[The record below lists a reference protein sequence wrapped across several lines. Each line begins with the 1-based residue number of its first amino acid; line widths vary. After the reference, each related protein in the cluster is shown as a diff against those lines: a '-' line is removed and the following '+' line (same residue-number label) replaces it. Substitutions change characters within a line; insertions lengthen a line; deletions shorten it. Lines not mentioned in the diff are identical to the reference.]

1 MTYMNRF
8 AVIAGWVC
16 VVALLSGNTILQ
28 AAEGE
33 AGADDRAATA
43 AVSPAV
49 PRPLPREVWFNGVL
63 QDAAGA
69 AITGVQG
76 VTFALYAEQ
85 SGGAPLWLET
95 QNVAADAEGRY
106 AVLLGSMREDGLP
119 QEVFTSNE
127 ARWLGVQVNQPGS
140 VEQARV
146 LLVSVPYA
154 LKAADAETLGGRP
167 VSAFVLAPSAD
178 SAEKTGWSTASA
190 SDALPTAAVT
200 VSGSGTDNQITKW
213 LDGVAGTL
221 TDSVMAESG
230 GGNIGIGTAA
240 PAFKLDV
247 ASAVGNGSQS
257 YIRINDTTADVTGG
271 F

>member
-95 QNVAADAEGRY
+95 QNVAADAERGH
-106 AVLLGSMREDGLP
+106 A
-119 QEVFTSNE
+119 
-127 ARWLGVQVNQPGS
+127 
-140 VEQARV
+140 
-146 LLVSVPYA
+146 
-154 LKAADAETLGGRP
+154 
-167 VSAFVLAPSAD
+167 
-178 SAEKTGWSTASA
+178 
-190 SDALPTAAVT
+190 
-200 VSGSGTDNQITKW
+200 
-213 LDGVAGTL
+213 GVAGPL
-221 TDSVMAESG
+221 
-230 GGNIGIGTAA
+230 
-240 PAFKLDV
+240 P
-247 ASAVGNGSQS
+247 
-257 YIRINDTTADVTGG
+257 
-271 F
+271 

>member
-1 MTYMNRF
+1 M
-8 AVIAGWVC
+8 AELADGAG
-16 VVALLSGNTILQ
+16 G
-28 AAEGE
+28 

-85 SGGAPLWLET
+85 SGGAPRGVET

-127 ARWLGVQVNQPGS
+127 ARWLGVQGNRTG
-140 VEQARV
+140 
-146 LLVSVPYA
+146 
-154 LKAADAETLGGRP
+154 
-167 VSAFVLAPSAD
+167 
-178 SAEKTGWSTASA
+178 SAE
-190 SDALPTAAVT
+190 
-200 VSGSGTDNQITKW
+200 
-213 LDGVAGTL
+213 
-221 TDSVMAESG
+221 G
-230 GGNIGIGTAA
+230 G
-240 PAFKLDV
+240 
-247 ASAVGNGSQS
+247 
-257 YIRINDTTADVTGG
+257 
-271 F
+271 